1 MRIYYSISDNF
12 PAFRVDISELFGIE
26 LAKLGLDVEWFMMG
40 AANGRPLV
48 YGDGQPVH
56 LPLQVAGRWPLAGV
70 LNRLLAWGTD
80 AAGVVR
86 AAWRRDI
93 DAVQCR
99 DKFFVALVAAIACR
113 LSGKPFF
120 YWCSYPYPEHHQLEG
135 RQRGGLRGWLQRFK
149 GGLEFWL
156 LYRLIMPL
164 ARHVFVQSD
173 QMQRDIHATG
183 LPLAKMTPVPMG
195 VPVRVLDRA
204 RKQATAVV
212 PGRIVY
218 VGTLGAVRRLEVLIE
233 SFALVASHD
242 PQASLVIVGDGDFPH
257 ERAGLEALAQRRGLG
272 AKVQF
277 TGFIPME
284 RAWEWAASA
293 AVCLSPFYP
302 TPILRSTSP
311 TKLVEYL
318 ALARPVVCNDHPE
331 QSVIIRACGAGLCVP
346 WSERA
351 FAEAIK
357 QLLANPSQAE
367 KQAATGPS
375 WVGAN
380 RTYPQLAA
388 AVMAQYR
395 QLLPGR

>member
-1 MRIYYSISDNF
+1 MRIYYSISDGF
-12 PAFRVDISELFGIE
+12 PAFRVDISELFGLE
-26 LAKLGLDVEWFMMG
+26 LAKLGLEVEWFMMG
-40 AANGRPLV
+40 AADGRPLL
-48 YGDGQPVH
+48 YGQGQRVR
-56 LPLQVAGRWPLAGV
+56 LPLRLAGRWPLVGV
-70 LNRLLAWGTD
+70 LNRLLAWACD

-99 DKFFVALVAAIACR
+99 DKFFVALVAALACR

-135 RQRGGLRGWLQRFK
+135 RQRGGLRGWLQRIK
-149 GGLEFWL
+149 GGLEFHL
-156 LYRLIMPL
+156 LYQLIMPL

-183 LPLAKMTPVPMG
+183 LPMARMTPVPMG
-195 VPVRVLDRA
+195 VPVRVLDWA
-204 RKQATAVV
+204 RTQATAVV

-218 VGTLGAVRRLEVLIE
+218 IGTLGAVRRLDMLIE
-233 SFALVASHD
+233 CFALVAQRD

-257 ERAGLEALAQRRGLG
+257 ERAGLEALVQRKGLQ

-277 TGFIPME
+277 TGFVPME
-284 RAWEWAASA
+284 QAWAWAASA

-302 TPILRSTSP
+302 TPVLRSTSP

-331 QSVIIRACGAGLCVP
+331 QSAIMLACGAGLCVQ
-346 WSERA
+346 WSEQA
-351 FAEAIK
+351 FADAIF
-357 QLLANPSQAE
+357 QLLSNPTEAE
-367 KQAATGPS
+367 HNAAAGPA

-388 AVMAQYR
+388 IVMARYQ